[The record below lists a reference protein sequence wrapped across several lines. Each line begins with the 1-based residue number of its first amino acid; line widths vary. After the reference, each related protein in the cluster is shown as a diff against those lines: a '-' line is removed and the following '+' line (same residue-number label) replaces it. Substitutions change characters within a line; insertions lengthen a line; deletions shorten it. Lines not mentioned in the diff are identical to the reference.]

1 MQRIRRRLRHLK
13 SLEARNLRD
22 EGSNESLEASAC
34 FYKLWQ
40 QTPDAKQDQQA
51 MTWLY
56 TSEQVHMMPPCETC
70 IRSSRS
76 RLHCFVTGLLLSLS
90 LSASDGM
97 TSFNVPYR
105 CMGAPPL
112 NGERY
117 ILAIGKTSHMPA
129 CMACIQTSSTCI
141 YMLPRLP
148 LSCSRQQMTAA
159 SADPLSLR
167 QIPSTTPSL
176 PLPTTSRL
184 PQAA

>member
-1 MQRIRRRLRHLK
+1 MVVHKR
-13 SLEARNLRD
+13 A
-22 EGSNESLEASAC
+22 
-34 FYKLWQ
+34 
-40 QTPDAKQDQQA
+40 
-51 MTWLY
+51 
-56 TSEQVHMMPPCETC
+56 QVHMMPPCETC

-76 RLHCFVTGLLLSLS
+76 RLHYFVTGLLLSLS

-141 YMLPRLP
+141 YMLPPAPIELQQTADDSS
-148 LSCSRQQMTAA
+148 LSRSSQPKADPQHNTEPA
-159 SADPLSLR
+159 SANNVKTA
-167 QIPSTTPSL
+167 PSGMKASNGLPEQQAVQAGRNSVSEEQLHAANKSSFPNGTTDTKWRRDLTYS
-176 PLPTTSRL
+176 
-184 PQAA
+184 